1 MIAKFDATLPRG
13 SVRNDSPADKKK
25 WLAKESRLD
34 SAPPPVTPL
43 STTRAGRRRRAP
55 DRYQEVNWIDGCM
68 HEQHQLQEFFRDL
81 YRTDYDNYQDVW
93 DDYITTEKAL
103 RHDGYSILYNW
114 FEDDGNSEVMFV
126 SSAMPGQTAA
136 PSHWRGRAPH
146 QNGVY
151 FDDGIEVKVY

>member
-1 MIAKFDATLPRG
+1 
-13 SVRNDSPADKKK
+13 
-25 WLAKESRLD
+25 
-34 SAPPPVTPL
+34 
-43 STTRAGRRRRAP
+43 
-55 DRYQEVNWIDGCM
+55 M
-68 HEQHQLQEFFRDL
+68 HEHHQLQEFFRDL

-93 DDYITTEKAL
+93 DDYITTERAL

-126 SSAMPGQTAA
+126 SSAMPGQAAA

-146 QNGVY
+146 QNEVY